1 MFFPDFLKMV
11 TLTKEFSL
19 AMEQPVNVGLDMPTD
34 LLELRLKLIKEETK
48 EFTHAIMFESNAN
61 TLKEGC
67 DLLYVLAG
75 SIATIGIT
83 NLDFNFDY
91 KNNFEGLFN
100 PNLPYTHIEDLTAY
114 CKLIETQGDLATQ
127 VVKLHNDRN
136 TRKWYF
142 NYHIPYFMYLVF
154 DLLSNFLFAG
164 NTDLMMDAFKEV
176 HASNMTKLGDDGKP
190 AYREDGKVIKGP
202 NYRKPNMEQFIFQ
215 FYKKEINLEN
225 LKQVVENAAK
235 EVQKEAAHN
244 V

>member
-1 MFFPDFLKMV
+1 MLFPDFLKMV

-48 EFTHAIMFESNAN
+48 EFINAILFEPKENI
-61 TLKEGC
+61 LKEGC

-75 SIATIGIT
+75 GIATVGVT

-91 KNNFEGLFN
+91 KNTFENLFN

-114 CKLIETQGDLATQ
+114 CKLIETQGDLAAQ

-142 NYHIPYFMYLVF
+142 NYHVPYFMYLVF
-154 DLLSNFLFAG
+154 DLLTNYFFFG
-164 NTDLMMDAFKEV
+164 YFGLMDSAFEEV

-190 AYREDGKVIKGP
+190 IYREDGKVIKGP
-202 NYRKPNMEQFIFQ
+202 NYRKPDMSKFLTMFNEDVRATATDFNALNKIVADM
-215 FYKKEINLEN
+215 KETN
-225 LKQVVENAAK
+225 Q
-235 EVQKEAAHN
+235 N